1 METILIKG
9 LQLIVALALLIVLH
23 EGGHFVAAKIF
34 KVRVEKF
41 YLFFDWKFS
50 LFSTYS
56 NWWRKLRGMAPA
68 KRKENG
74 EYEYEGTEYGIGW
87 IPLGGYVKISGMVD
101 ESSFN
106 EDDSQKSFW
115 KQLPQLVKHI
125 IIKNEDVK
133 GERWE
138 FRTRPAWQRLIIM
151 LGGIIMNFITAF
163 VIYAMVLFAWGES
176 YVKSEDMTY
185 GMKFS
190 EQAKADGFRDG
201 DIIIK
206 TDEEAVPSWATTVLQ
221 DMSNAKTVTVLRE
234 GKEVVITMPEEL
246 SLLDMIEQPM
256 YATMRAPLQIDSILP
271 GTPAEEMGLKKTD
284 KICSVN
290 GVAIE
295 DFNDFQNSLIALQKA
310 LPENANFGDS
320 LKARQIT
327 MVIND
332 SVTKKVT
339 LTPEFTLGFAN
350 AMPYQDKITTRKY
363 GFFESFPAGVKYGME
378 TLTNYVDQMKYVFTK
393 KGARQVGGFISIGN
407 IFPDAWNWQ
416 KFWLLTAFLSIV
428 LGFMNVL
435 PIPAL
440 DGGHALFALFELVTR
455 RRLNDNFL
463 LVVQYFGMYLL
474 LAIMVLAQLNDI
486 LRLFGF

>member
-1 METILIKG
+1 METIFIKA
-9 LQLIVALALLIVLH
+9 LQLIAALGLLIALH
-23 EGGHFVAAKIF
+23 EGGHYVAAKIF

-56 NWWRKLRGMAPA
+56 NWWRKLTRKAPV
-68 KRKENG
+68 KKKENG

-115 KQLPQLVKHI
+115 KQLPQLMKNI

-133 GERWE
+133 GEPWE

-151 LGGIIMNFITAF
+151 LGGIIVNFLTAF
-163 VIYAMVLFAWGES
+163 FIYAMVLFTWGES

-206 TDEEAVPSWATTVLQ
+206 TDNEQVESWNTSVLQ
-221 DMSNAKTVTVLRE
+221 DMSNAKTVTVLRQ
-234 GKEVVITMPEEL
+234 GKEVVINMPAGM
-246 SLLDMIEQPM
+246 SLLDMIEQPL
-256 YATMRAPLQIDSILP
+256 YANLRAPLCIDSILP
-271 GTPAEEMGLKKTD
+271 GTPAEEIGLKKTD
-284 KICSVN
+284 HINAIN
-290 GVAIE
+290 GIAVK
-295 DFNDFQNSLIALQKA
+295 DFNDFQNSLIARQKA

-327 MVIND
+327 LLIND
-332 SVTKKVT
+332 SVNKAVT

-350 AMPYQDKITTRKY
+350 AMPYHDKITTKTY
-363 GFFESFPAGVKYGME
+363 GFFESFPAGVKYGIE
-378 TLTNYVDQMKYVFTK
+378 TLTSYVDQMKYLFTK

-416 KFWLLTAFLSIV
+416 KFWLLTAFLSIA

-440 DGGHALFALFELVTR
+440 DGGHALFAFFELVTR
-455 RRLNDNFL
+455 KRLNDNFL
-463 LVVQYFGMYLL
+463 MVVQYFGMYIL
-474 LAIMVLAQLNDI
+474 LAIMVLAQLNDV
-486 LRLFGF
+486 LRLFGL

>member
-1 METILIKG
+1 MDTILIKG

-56 NWWRKLRGMAPA
+56 NWWRKLMGKAPV
-68 KRKENG
+68 KKKENG

-87 IPLGGYVKISGMVD
+87 IPLGGYVSISGMVD
-101 ESSFN
+101 ESSFK
-106 EDDSQKSFW
+106 EDGSQKSFW
-115 KQLPQLVKHI
+115 KQLPQLMKHI
-125 IIKNEDVK
+125 IVKNKDVK
-133 GERWE
+133 GEPWE
-138 FRTRPAWQRLIIM
+138 FRTHPAWQRLIIM
-151 LGGIIMNFITAF
+151 LGGIIVNFITAF
-163 VIYAMVLFAWGES
+163 VIYAMVLFTWGES
-176 YVKSEDMTY
+176 FVKSEDMTY

-206 TDEEAVPSWATTVLQ
+206 TDDETVSTWRMSVLQ
-221 DMSNAKTVTVLRE
+221 DMSNAKTVTVLRD
-234 GKEVVITMPEEL
+234 GKEVVIQMPEEL
-246 SLLDMIEQPM
+246 SLLDMIEQPV
-256 YATMRAPLQIDSILP
+256 YAAMRAPLQIDSILP

-284 KICSVN
+284 VINAVN
-290 GVAIE
+290 GHAIK
-295 DFNDFQNSLIALQKA
+295 DFNDFQNSLIALPKA

-327 MVIND
+327 LLLND
-332 SVTKKVT
+332 SVIKQVT

-350 AMPYQDKITTRKY
+350 AMPYQDKITTKEY
-363 GFFESFPAGVKYGME
+363 GFFESFPAGVKYGIE
-378 TLTNYVDQMKYVFTK
+378 TLTSYVDQMKYVFTK

-407 IFPDAWNWQ
+407 IFPDVWDWQ
-416 KFWLLTAFLSIV
+416 RFWLLTAFLSIV

-440 DGGHALFALFELVTR
+440 DGGHALFATFELLTGK
-455 RRLNDNFL
+455 RLNDNFL
-463 LVVQYFGMYLL
+463 LVVQYFGMYIL

-486 LRLFGF
+486 LRLFGL